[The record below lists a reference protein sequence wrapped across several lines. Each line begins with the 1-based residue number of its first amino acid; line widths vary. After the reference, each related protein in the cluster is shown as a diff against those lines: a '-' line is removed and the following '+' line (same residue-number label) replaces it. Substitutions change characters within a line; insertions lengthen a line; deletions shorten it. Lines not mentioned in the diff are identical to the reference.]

1 MKWLCTSVSVD
12 FMKEKFSEMMRGQ
25 TMRGIIE
32 RLRKLEQIAPDKLVI
47 LADFDGVEKQCTV
60 DELEASPNAS
70 FIRVISGNSLDDV
83 QRILN
88 RIERIAY
95 EQANN

>member
-1 MKWLCTSVSVD
+1 MTNS
-12 FMKEKFSEMMRGQ
+12 
-25 TMRGIIE
+25 IIQ
-32 RLRKLEQIAPDKLVI
+32 RLKRLEEISPDRLVI
-47 LADFDGVEKQCTV
+47 LANFDGVEKECSV
-60 DELEASPNAS
+60 DELEANPNAC

>member
-1 MKWLCTSVSVD
+1 MNNS
-12 FMKEKFSEMMRGQ
+12 
-25 TMRGIIE
+25 IIE
-32 RLRKLEQIAPDKLVI
+32 RLKRLEQIAPDKLVI
-47 LADFDGVEKQCTV
+47 LANFDGVEKECSV
-60 DELEASPNAS
+60 DELEASPNAC

-95 EQANN
+95 EQADN

>member
-1 MKWLCTSVSVD
+1 
-12 FMKEKFSEMMRGQ
+12 
-25 TMRGIIE
+25 MRGIIE

-47 LADFDGVEKQCTV
+47 LADFDGMEKQCTV
-60 DELEASPNAS
+60 DELEANPNAS

-88 RIERIAY
+88 RIEVIAHDGY
-95 EQANN
+95 N

>member
-1 MKWLCTSVSVD
+1 MSKS
-12 FMKEKFSEMMRGQ
+12 
-25 TMRGIIE
+25 IIE
-32 RLRKLEQIAPDKLVI
+32 RLKRLEQLSPDRLVI
-47 LADFDGVEKQCTV
+47 LADFDGVEKECSV

-95 EQANN
+95 EQFND

>member
-1 MKWLCTSVSVD
+1 
-12 FMKEKFSEMMRGQ
+12 
-25 TMRGIIE
+25 MRGIIE

-60 DELEASPNAS
+60 DALEASPNAS

-88 RIERIAY
+88 RIEVIAHDGY
-95 EQANN
+95 N

>member
-1 MKWLCTSVSVD
+1 
-12 FMKEKFSEMMRGQ
+12 
-25 TMRGIIE
+25 MRGIIE
-32 RLRKLEQIAPDKLVI
+32 RLRKLEQVVPDKLVI
-47 LADFDGVEKQCTV
+47 LADFDGVEKECTV
-60 DELEASPNAS
+60 DELESSPNAS

-88 RIERIAY
+88 RIEGIAY

>member
-1 MKWLCTSVSVD
+1 MKS
-12 FMKEKFSEMMRGQ
+12 
-25 TMRGIIE
+25 IIE
-32 RLRKLEQIAPDKLVI
+32 RLRKLEQVVPDKLVI

-60 DELEASPNAS
+60 DELEACPNES

>member
-1 MKWLCTSVSVD
+1 MTNS
-12 FMKEKFSEMMRGQ
+12 
-25 TMRGIIE
+25 IIQ
-32 RLRKLEQIAPDKLVI
+32 RLKRLEEISPDRLVI
-47 LADFDGVEKQCTV
+47 LANFDGVEKECSV
-60 DELEASPNAS
+60 DELAANPNAC
-70 FIRVISGNSLDDV
+70 FVRVISGNSLDDV

>member
-1 MKWLCTSVSVD
+1 MTNSIL
-12 FMKEKFSEMMRGQ
+12 Q
-25 TMRGIIE
+25 
-32 RLRKLEQIAPDKLVI
+32 RLKRLEEISPDRLVI
-47 LADFDGVEKQCTV
+47 LANFDGVEKECSV

>member
-1 MKWLCTSVSVD
+1 MKS
-12 FMKEKFSEMMRGQ
+12 
-25 TMRGIIE
+25 IIE
-32 RLRKLEQIAPDKLVI
+32 RLRKLEQVVPDKLVI
-47 LADFDGVEKQCTV
+47 LADFDRIKKECTV

>member
-1 MKWLCTSVSVD
+1 
-12 FMKEKFSEMMRGQ
+12 
-25 TMRGIIE
+25 MRGIIE
-32 RLRKLEQIAPDKLVI
+32 RLRKLEQVVPDKLVI

-60 DELEASPNAS
+60 DELEASRNAS

>member
-1 MKWLCTSVSVD
+1 MSKS
-12 FMKEKFSEMMRGQ
+12 
-25 TMRGIIE
+25 IIE
-32 RLRKLEQIAPDKLVI
+32 RLKRLEQLSPDRLVI
-47 LADFDGVEKQCTV
+47 LADFDGVEKECSV
-60 DELEASPNAS
+60 DDLEANPKAC

-95 EQANN
+95 EQFDD

>member
-1 MKWLCTSVSVD
+1 
-12 FMKEKFSEMMRGQ
+12 MMNSILQ
-25 TMRGIIE
+25 
-32 RLRKLEQIAPDKLVI
+32 RLKRLEEISPDRLVI
-47 LADFDGVEKQCTV
+47 LANFDGVEKECSV

>member
-1 MKWLCTSVSVD
+1 MKS
-12 FMKEKFSEMMRGQ
+12 
-25 TMRGIIE
+25 IIE
-32 RLRKLEQIAPDKLVI
+32 RLRKLEQVVPDKLVI
-47 LADFDGVEKQCTV
+47 LADFDGVEKECTV
-60 DELEASPNAS
+60 DELEASPNTS

>member
-1 MKWLCTSVSVD
+1 
-12 FMKEKFSEMMRGQ
+12 
-25 TMRGIIE
+25 MRGIIE

-47 LADFDGVEKQCTV
+47 LADFDGEKKQCTV
-60 DELEASPNAS
+60 DELEANPNAS

>member
-1 MKWLCTSVSVD
+1 
-12 FMKEKFSEMMRGQ
+12 
-25 TMRGIIE
+25 MRGIIE

-47 LADFDGVEKQCTV
+47 LADFDGVEKECSV
-60 DELEASPNAS
+60 DELEANPKAC

-88 RIERIAY
+88 RIEGIAY
-95 EQANN
+95 AEENI

>member
-1 MKWLCTSVSVD
+1 MKNS
-12 FMKEKFSEMMRGQ
+12 
-25 TMRGIIE
+25 IIE

-47 LADFDGVEKQCTV
+47 LADFDGEEKECTV

>member
-1 MKWLCTSVSVD
+1 MTNS
-12 FMKEKFSEMMRGQ
+12 
-25 TMRGIIE
+25 IIQ
-32 RLRKLEQIAPDKLVI
+32 RLKRLEEISPDRLVI
-47 LADFDGVEKQCTV
+47 LANFDGVEKECSV
-60 DELEASPNAS
+60 DELEANPKAV